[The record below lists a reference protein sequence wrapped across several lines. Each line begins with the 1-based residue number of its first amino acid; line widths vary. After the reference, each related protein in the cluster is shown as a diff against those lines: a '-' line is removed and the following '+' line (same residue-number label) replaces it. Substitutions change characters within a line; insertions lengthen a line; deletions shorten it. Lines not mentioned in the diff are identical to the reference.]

1 MRQAEQLELSIAT
14 KPAQCSIKDWVY
26 SEIRLAI
33 LSGRLKPRARL
44 PTTRDFAKH
53 YGVSRSMVVL
63 GYEQLLAEGYIESH
77 TGKGTFV
84 SAKLPD
90 NLDSAPAPQ
99 NRAAVSLK
107 GRLSRMGK
115 VLADSPFFYGAE
127 EPAPVPFK
135 PNQPD
140 YGHFPLSI
148 WNRIVSKRA
157 NALRPRSMGYA
168 DPAGYLP
175 LRASIAEHLR
185 YTQRIRC
192 TAEQVVI
199 TNSAQ
204 QALDLC
210 IRLLLDPGDTVWME
224 DPGYPGAKALFSA
237 VGAQVIAVPVDAN
250 GMDIQAPIQMVAHA
264 KLAYV
269 TSAHQSPIGP
279 ALSLERRIALLE
291 WAEQHQA
298 TILEDDYD
306 GEFRFNS
313 TPVAPIKSLDS
324 TDRVIYMGTFS
335 KLLFPSIRLAY
346 VLLPEWL
353 QKPFA
358 SAMSLTC
365 RHVGL
370 EAQTVLCE
378 FIAEGHY
385 ARHLR
390 RMKLIYQERAEAFTS
405 ACDEQLDGLLDVCPI
420 STGLDACAFLPEN
433 FDDVEVSWRL
443 KQCGIEAR
451 PLSFYGIERKPR
463 NGLVLGFSAFTPEQ
477 IVSGVQQMS
486 KILAEYQGSS
496 SAFRNEAPTRNIS
509 TARPIIC

>member
-1 MRQAEQLELSIAT
+1 MRLAEQIELSIAA
-14 KPAQCSIKDWVY
+14 KPAQCSIKDWIY

-33 LSGRLKPRARL
+33 LSGRLKPKARL

-53 YGVSRSMVVL
+53 YSVSRSMVVL
-63 GYEQLLAEGYIESH
+63 GYEQLLAEGYIASH

-90 NLDSAPAPQ
+90 SLDSAPAPQ
-99 NRAAVSLK
+99 NRAAVSAK
-107 GRLSRMGK
+107 GRLSQLGR
-115 VLADSPFFYGAE
+115 VLADSPFFYGAA

-140 YGHFPLSI
+140 FEHFPLNI
-148 WNRIVSKRA
+148 WNRIASKRA
-157 NALRPRSMGYA
+157 NALRPRKMGYA
-168 DPAGYLP
+168 DPTGYHL

-185 YTQRIRC
+185 YTQRITC
-192 TAEQVVI
+192 TPEQVII

-204 QALDLC
+204 QTLDLC
-210 IRLLLDPGDTVWME
+210 ARLLLDPGDTVWME
-224 DPGYPGAKALFSA
+224 DPGYPGAKTLFAA
-237 VGAQVIAVPVDAN
+237 VGARVHAVPIDSN
-250 GMDIQAPIQMVAHA
+250 GMDIEAAIQKTAYA

-291 WAEQHQA
+291 WAEHHQ
-298 TILEDDYD
+298 TTVLEDDYD
-306 GEFRFNS
+306 GEFRFHG
-313 TPVAPIKSLDS
+313 TPMAPVKSLDA

-346 VLLPEWL
+346 AVVPKWLLTPL
-353 QKPFA
+353 A

-370 EAQTVLCE
+370 EAQVVLSE

-390 RMKLIYQERAEAFTS
+390 RMKIIYQERAETFIT
-405 ACDEQLDGLLDVCPI
+405 ACDNQLKGLLDVCPI
-420 STGLDACAFLPEN
+420 STGLDACAYLPEG
-433 FDDVEVSWRL
+433 FDDVEVTQRL
-443 KQCGIEAR
+443 KQGGIEAR
-451 PLSFYGIERKPR
+451 PLSFYGIERKPPS
-463 NGLVLGFSAFTPEQ
+463 GLVLGFSAFRPEQ
-477 IVSGVQQMS
+477 IVAGICRISE
-486 KILAEYQGSS
+486 IL
-496 SAFRNEAPTRNIS
+496 
-509 TARPIIC
+509 